1 MSVLILV
8 RHGRTGFNASGRLI
22 GRLDPPLD
30 EVSLTQA
37 AAIGEA
43 LKGVDRV
50 ISSPLRRALETAE
63 YIGAPVEV
71 DDRWIEVDYG
81 AYDGVELG
89 TPAATEL
96 WERWRVDTAF
106 VPLGGESLVQ
116 MGERVAAAMQE
127 LVKEAGE
134 TDIAVVSHVS
144 PIKAAVCWAL
154 GTDAR
159 ATWRMQL
166 SLASVT
172 RVGSRPDGGAYLL
185 SYNETAHLAAVSNM
199 RE

>member
-1 MSVLILV
+1 VGVLILV
-8 RHGRTGFNASGRLI
+8 RHGRTGFNASGRLV

-30 EVSLTQA
+30 EVGLTQA

-63 YIGAPVEV
+63 YIGSPVEV

-106 VPLGGESLVQ
+106 VPPGGESLVQ
-116 MGERVAAAMQE
+116 MGERVAEAVQE

-144 PIKAAVCWAL
+144 PIKAAVSWVLHA
-154 GTDAR
+154 DAET
-159 ATWRMQL
+159 AWRSHLDQ
-166 SLASVT
+166 ASISRVAVT
-172 RVGSRPDGGAYLL
+172 PRGAVLR
-185 SYNETAHLAAVSNM
+185 SFNETWHL
-199 RE
+199 R

>member
-30 EVSLTQA
+30 EVGLTQA

-144 PIKAAVCWAL
+144 PIKAAVAWAV
-154 GTDAR
+154 GAGDDAP
-159 ATWRMQL
+159 WRMFL
-166 SLASVT
+166 DVAAISRIAVGPHGPSLRSF
-172 RVGSRPDGGAYLL
+172 
-185 SYNETAHLAAVSNM
+185 NETGHLAGL
-199 RE
+199 